1 MNSQVSS
8 STSTSN
14 ITAVTY
20 GVRDSAT
27 WPRHRTKAKARKA
40 RRVSITRAGQRDR
53 DAVRGGQ

>member
-1 MNSQVSS
+1 MNTQVSAS
-8 STSTSN
+8 SSN

-27 WPRHRTKAKARKA
+27 WPRHRTKAKSRKA
-40 RRVSITRAGQRDR
+40 RRVSIARAGQRDR